1 MTISAAEMV
10 ALEQES
16 GELQTHQAGVFD
28 LGSGHDAPGTWAV
41 TEVRSHDV
49 APLPQHAQPVY
60 RLGYERLPRDR
71 EPPRH
76 PSQVQLRGADQR
88 VQPPLQQTRGGQ
100 ILRKRKPDP
109 QAVSVTRQVHQLA
122 HPLATILFGSRA
134 RGNHREDSS
143 DIDILLVGEA
153 PGTLQQES
161 RMQREAQEISDAIYG
176 RTVPTQVLWITREK
190 FKQEE
195 MFLNSVSTRAML
207 EGVVFSD
214 HPEDFRSRYDGEDP
228 PPPRY
233 EWDTY
238 QINLREA
245 GRELTLIWACLE
257 LSQGREPSRKLP
269 ATFRSLM
276 LVPMDKEELED
287 NVRVRP
293 ASALEYALK
302 AAVAATGEVARGR
315 AGIPELDRMLR
326 QVAPLAD
333 SRTEIPLEA
342 CLERELP
349 RGMNHQAFVEA
360 VDRDVNK
367 LRRLAMRLKRRT
379 EKANDPG

>member
-1 MTISAAEMV
+1 M
-10 ALEQES
+10 
-16 GELQTHQAGVFD
+16 
-28 LGSGHDAPGTWAV
+28 
-41 TEVRSHDV
+41 EVLSHDV

-60 RLGYERLPRDR
+60 RLGSERLPRDR
-71 EPPRH
+71 EPSRH
-76 PSQVQLRGADQR
+76 PSRVQLRRADHR
-88 VQPPLQQTRGGQ
+88 VQPPLTHTTGGQ

-134 RGNHREDSS
+134 RGDHREDSS

-153 PGTLQQES
+153 PGTLQHES
-161 RMQREAQEISDAIYG
+161 RMQRQAQEISDAIYG
-176 RTVPTQVLWITREK
+176 RTVPTQVVWITRAK
-190 FKQEE
+190 FEE
-195 MFLNSVSTRAML
+195 EDMFLNSMSTRAML

-245 GRELTLIWACLE
+245 GRELEILWAFLE
-257 LSQGREPSRKLP
+257 LSQGKEPSRKLP

-276 LVPMDKEELED
+276 LVPMDKEELEY

-293 ASALEYALK
+293 ASALDYALK
-302 AAVAATGEVARGR
+302 AAVAATGEVARGH
-315 AGIPELDRMLR
+315 ANMLELDQMLR
-326 QVAPLAD
+326 QLAPLAD
-333 SRTEIPLEA
+333 SRTEIPLETY
-342 CLERELP
+342 LEREVP

-360 VDRDVNK
+360 VDRDVTK
-367 LRRLAMRLKRRT
+367 LRRLAIRLKRRT